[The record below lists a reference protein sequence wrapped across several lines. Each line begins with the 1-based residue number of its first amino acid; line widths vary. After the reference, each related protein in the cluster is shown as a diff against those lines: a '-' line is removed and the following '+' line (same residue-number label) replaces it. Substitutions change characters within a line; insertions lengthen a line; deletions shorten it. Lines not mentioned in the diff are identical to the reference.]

1 MCINIFV
8 LHVYEKNSSLTAKDE
23 LYFSTD
29 G

>member
-1 MCINIFV
+1 MFINIFI